1 MTYDVLSFV
10 QAQPETR
17 RCVHCRTLYERPA
30 LTEHCAYCMAYDCC
44 PACLKP
50 LDSELAK
57 RTILLGC
64 PACRER
70 DRLVERKAA

>member
-1 MTYDVLSFV
+1 MSYDVLRFA
-10 QAQPETR
+10 QAQPDTR
-17 RCVHCRTLYERPA
+17 RCAHCRKLYERPA
-30 LTEHCAYCMAYDCC
+30 LTEQCCECYAADCC

-50 LDSELAK
+50 LESEKAK

-64 PACRER
+64 PACWER